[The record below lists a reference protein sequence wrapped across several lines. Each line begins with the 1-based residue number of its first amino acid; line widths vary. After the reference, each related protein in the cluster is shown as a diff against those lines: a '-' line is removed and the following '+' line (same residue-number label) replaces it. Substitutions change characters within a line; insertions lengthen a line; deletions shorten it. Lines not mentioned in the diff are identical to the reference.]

1 METGAGRIRILTST
15 IRRLLNRRATANLV
29 KIINKTHSADLALV
43 FKGLSQKD
51 GRVLF
56 ELLPNVE
63 IAAEVLAEME
73 EHVREFFLEELH
85 PERLARLIQE
95 MSGDD
100 AAEIL
105 EEVEDEERK
114 NKILE
119 LMKDE
124 DSDEVEELLS
134 YGENT
139 AGRIMSPDYFAL
151 SKDMEAG
158 DAIRELRQASEAEMV
173 FYVYVV
179 NDEKQLEG
187 VVSLRQ
193 LVTVPSER
201 KLADIMETDV
211 VFIETHVDQEEV
223 ARLVARYNILAIPVT
238 DQDKRLV
245 GIITVD
251 DVIDVMSDEATEDL
265 MKLVGT
271 SEEDIS
277 SSSAWRSAQIRLP
290 WLFVSW
296 IGGVLA
302 SRIIEHYSEAVATM
316 AALAAFIPVVIGMGG
331 NIGIQSASITV
342 RGLATHHIEHG
353 RLLRYVFKEIS
364 VGLLLGV
371 VYGVLL
377 GTASALL
384 YHGNIQLGLATGL
397 GIMTSMLLASVMGS
411 ALPLFFHRLGIDP
424 AVASGPF
431 VTTAIDVIGVTAYF
445 LIATAIIL

>member
-1 METGAGRIRILTST
+1 
-15 IRRLLNRRATANLV
+15 
-29 KIINKTHSADLALV
+29 
-43 FKGLSQKD
+43 
-51 GRVLF
+51 
-56 ELLPNVE
+56 
-63 IAAEVLAEME
+63 
-73 EHVREFFLEELH
+73 
-85 PERLARLIQE
+85 
-95 MSGDD
+95 
-100 AAEIL
+100 
-105 EEVEDEERK
+105 
-114 NKILE
+114 
-119 LMKDE
+119 
-124 DSDEVEELLS
+124 
-134 YGENT
+134 
-139 AGRIMSPDYFAL
+139 
-151 SKDMEAG
+151 
-158 DAIRELRQASEAEMV
+158 
-173 FYVYVV
+173 
-179 NDEKQLEG
+179 
-187 VVSLRQ
+187 
-193 LVTVPSER
+193 
-201 KLADIMETDV
+201 
-211 VFIETHVDQEEV
+211 
-223 ARLVARYNILAIPVT
+223 
-238 DQDKRLV
+238 
-245 GIITVD
+245 
-251 DVIDVMSDEATEDL
+251 